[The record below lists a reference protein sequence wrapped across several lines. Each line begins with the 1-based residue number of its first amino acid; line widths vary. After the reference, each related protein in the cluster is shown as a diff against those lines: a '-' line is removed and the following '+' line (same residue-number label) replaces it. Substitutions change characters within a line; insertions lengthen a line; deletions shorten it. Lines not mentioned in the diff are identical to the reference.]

1 MTIKLMFSA
10 AVQNS
15 KEILRFI
22 KSSILIWELFWKDRN
37 VIKLFDLNGQ
47 TINIKSFK
55 VPNIVN
61 KAYKYFRKS
70 KAKRSFEYATILLE
84 NGIGTPQPGLL

>member
-15 KEILRFI
+15 KEILRYI
-22 KSSILIWELFWKDRN
+22 KEFNSDLGTVFGSGDRN

-47 TINIKSFK
+47 TINIKSLR
-55 VPNIVN
+55 PNIVN
-61 KAYKYFRKS
+61 KVAYKYFRKS
-70 KAKRSFEYATILLE
+70 KAKRSLNMLLFC
-84 NGIGTPQPGLL
+84 